1 MLRRAREV
9 EAAAIHALLWSAKDV
24 IPLVEAFHT
33 EPYRKWVEER
43 CKEKLVWV
51 VVKQATI
58 IGAMVMQ
65 GNEVFYLVVSPQH
78 RRKGVARTLVE
89 KAKAVCKERGVT
101 ARVAPTNIPA
111 TRLLT
116 ADGFRCDGTVPGQPG
131 SIMESWIG
139 YSFWPCLAGW
149 QSSSA
154 S

>member
-51 VVKQATI
+51 VVRQATI

-65 GNEVFYLVVSPQH
+65 GNELFYLVVSPEH
-78 RRKGVARTLVE
+78 RRKGVARMLVK
-89 KAKAVCKERGVT
+89 KAKALCKEHGVS
-101 ARVAPTNIPA
+101 AKAAPTNISV

-116 ADGFRCDGTVPGQPG
+116 AEGFRCDGIIPGLPG

-139 YSFWPCLAGW
+139 YSWNPA
-149 QSSSA
+149 
-154 S
+154 